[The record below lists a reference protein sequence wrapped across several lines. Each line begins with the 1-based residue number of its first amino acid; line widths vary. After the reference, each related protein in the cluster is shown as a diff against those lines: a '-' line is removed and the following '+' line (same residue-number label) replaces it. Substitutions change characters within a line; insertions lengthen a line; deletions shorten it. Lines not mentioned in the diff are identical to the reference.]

1 VRIGFIHAVKG
12 VIIGQLL
19 ISIVEFGALFE
30 FDSANF
36 LMKPFWFVLLVLFAL
51 AISNCRI
58 IGLSG
63 APGCLLCSE
72 PFRIAVLAMIFC

>member
-1 VRIGFIHAVKG
+1 MRIVFIHAVKG

-19 ISIVEFGALFE
+19 ISIVGFDALFE
-30 FDSANF
+30 LDSANV
-36 LMKPFWFVLLVLFAL
+36 LMKPFWLVLLVLFAL

-63 APGCLLCSE
+63 APGSLLCSE
-72 PFRIAVLAMIFC
+72 SFRIAVMAMIF

>member
-1 VRIGFIHAVKG
+1 MRIGFIHAVKG

-19 ISIVEFGALFE
+19 IFIVGFDALFE
-30 FDSANF
+30 LDSANV
-36 LMKPFWFVLLVLFAL
+36 LMKPFWLVLLVLFAL

-63 APGCLLCSE
+63 APGSLLCSE
-72 PFRIAVLAMIFC
+72 SFRIAVMAMIF

>member
-19 ISIVEFGALFE
+19 ISIVRFDALFE
-30 FDSANF
+30 LDSANV
-36 LMKPFWFVLLVLFAL
+36 LMKPLWSVLLVLFAL
-51 AISNCRI
+51 AISDCRI

-63 APGCLLCSE
+63 APGSLLCSE
-72 PFRIAVLAMIFC
+72 SFRIAVMAMIF

>member
-1 VRIGFIHAVKG
+1 VRIGFIQAVKG
-12 VIIGQLL
+12 VIIEQLL
-19 ISIVEFGALFE
+19 ISIVGFDALFE
-30 FDSANF
+30 LNSANV
-36 LMKPFWFVLLVLFAL
+36 LMKPLWSVLLVLFAL
-51 AISNCRI
+51 AISDCRI